1 MYIFKQAK
9 NAILDFDKYVE
20 LLKTKISKV
29 IVYAL
34 FFIILSSFI
43 YSSYPF
49 ISYYTQT
56 KGFDN
61 FIEEYIP
68 DFKVENNKLIFDKY
82 TKTDTP
88 LGLTFI
94 FDTKEN
100 NSITKED
107 KKDVKSPILKFT
119 PTHIISSELNF
130 NMELEPFIK
139 GFNIQNKDDLV
150 NIKLIITISNFIAF
164 VIIMILFI
172 FIDLFWLIISTLL
185 INFISKIYGLKFI
198 PSEIFKLTVYVSTIP
213 YILKLIF
220 FCFGIPMPSFIY
232 IGIILAYLHFIFKTI
247 LINNKNIQK
256 NTL

>member
-68 DFKVENNKLIFDKY
+68 DFKVEKNKLIFDKY

-172 FIDLFWLIISTLL
+172 LIDLFWLIISTLL

-256 NTL
+256 NKL

>member
-34 FFIILSSFI
+34 FFVILSSFI

-49 ISYYTQT
+49 ISYYIQT

-94 FDTKEN
+94 FDTKEK

-107 KKDVKSPILKFT
+107 KKDVKSTILKFT

-150 NIKLIITISNFIAF
+150 NIKLIITLSNFIAF

-172 FIDLFWLIISTLL
+172 LTDLFWLIISTLL

>member
-172 FIDLFWLIISTLL
+172 LIDLFWLIISTLL